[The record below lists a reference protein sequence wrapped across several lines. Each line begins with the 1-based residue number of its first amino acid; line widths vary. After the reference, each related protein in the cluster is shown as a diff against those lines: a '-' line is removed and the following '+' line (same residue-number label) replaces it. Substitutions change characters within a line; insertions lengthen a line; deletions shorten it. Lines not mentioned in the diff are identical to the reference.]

1 MTVRTVSFF
10 NPIPAFLY
18 ENKSTSVLYL
28 MRKSCVLLLMGVM
41 VMGFVFMYG
50 RGNSNTI

>member
-1 MTVRTVSFF
+1 MTVGTVAFF

-18 ENKSTSVLYL
+18 ECKSTSVLYL
-28 MRKSCVLLLMGVM
+28 MRKSCVLLLMGV
-41 VMGFVFMYG
+41 VVIWFVFMYG